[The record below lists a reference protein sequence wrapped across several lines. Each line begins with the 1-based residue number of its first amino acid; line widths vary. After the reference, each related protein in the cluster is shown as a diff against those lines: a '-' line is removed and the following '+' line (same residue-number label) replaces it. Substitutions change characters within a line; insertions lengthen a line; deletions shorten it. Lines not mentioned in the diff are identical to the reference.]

1 MKSVSERRESRCVY
15 ELSPEQR
22 VVSVKFGELLS
33 VCDVKDY
40 VSSLVAD
47 PLFEPGFSELVD
59 LTDVRELEI
68 SSEHAIHLADLV
80 DPFSLQAKRA
90 FIAHSK
96 VQVHA
101 ARLHQILRND
111 EQNIR
116 IFPSLAE
123 AQAWLKE

>member
-1 MKSVSERRESRCVY
+1 MKSVSKRPESLCAY
-15 ELSPEQR
+15 QLSPEKR
-22 VVSVKFGELLS
+22 VVAVKFGKLLS
-33 VCDVKDY
+33 VRDVKDY
-40 VSSLVAD
+40 VAALLAD
-47 PLFEPGFSELVD
+47 PLFEPGLSEMVD
-59 LTDVRELEI
+59 LTDVKELEL
-68 SSEHAIHLADLV
+68 SSEHAMHLADLV
-80 DPFSLQAKRA
+80 DPFSLQSKRA
-90 FIAHSK
+90 FIAQSK

>member
-1 MKSVSERRESRCVY
+1 MKSVSERRESRWVCEV
-15 ELSPEQR
+15 SPEKR

-33 VCDVKDY
+33 VRDVRDY
-40 VSSLVAD
+40 AAALIAN
-47 PLFEPGFSELVD
+47 PLFEPDFSEIVD
-59 LTDVRELEI
+59 LTDVKELGL

-90 FIAHSK
+90 FIAKSR
-96 VQVHA
+96 VQMHA
-101 ARLHQILRND
+101 ARLHQILRNG

-116 IFPSLAE
+116 IFSSLAE